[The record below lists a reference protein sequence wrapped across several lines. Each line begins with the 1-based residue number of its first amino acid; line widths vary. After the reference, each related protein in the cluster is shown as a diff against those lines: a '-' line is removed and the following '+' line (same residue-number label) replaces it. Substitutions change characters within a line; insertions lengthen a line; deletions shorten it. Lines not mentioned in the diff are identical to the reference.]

1 MKEIG
6 IRDAYQMDEKF
17 INLCENIRKRSTFTT
32 EYALDDDDYLLARFI
47 HFDDEYIVTVLS
59 LNESDYEVQCG
70 RYWTHS
76 NIDNLE
82 TEFYSLVGRY
92 VTGR

>member
-17 INLCENIRKRSTFTT
+17 INLCENIRRQSTFTT
-32 EYALDDDDYLLARFI
+32 EYALDDDDYLVARFI
-47 HFDDEYIVTVLS
+47 HFDDEYIVTILS
-59 LNESDYEVQCG
+59 IDESEYEVQCG
-70 RYWTHS
+70 RYWRRC

-82 TEFYSLVGRY
+82 NDFYSVVGRY
-92 VTGR
+92 VAGE

>member
-17 INLCENIRKRSTFTT
+17 INLCENIRRRSTFTT
-32 EYALDDDDYLLARFI
+32 EYALDDDDYLVAHFI
-47 HFDDEYIVTVLS
+47 HFDDEYIVTIIS
-59 LNESDYEVQCG
+59 IDGEYEVQCG
-70 RYWTHS
+70 KYWTQC

-82 TEFYSLVGRY
+82 IEFYSVVGRY